1 MTSLWAFLLAIA
13 ILVGVHEY
21 GHYKVAVALGVRV
34 LRFSLGF
41 GPVVYRSTMGK
52 QLHGVEHERKGETEF
67 VISLIPL
74 GGYVTFLD
82 ESSEPT
88 LKEDWSR
95 AFHHQSLFKRSLI
108 VLAGPMANFAL
119 AIVLLWAMNGIGFE
133 SAAPVVS
140 TSNQGALVG
149 QSLIPSGSQIINA
162 GVKGQTLD
170 RIEAYPQFEKLVLKA
185 LLSQEDL
192 EVEFQVRALVAPK
205 ENLAAGESVSNNS
218 NKANTIYNDAALNGA
233 VNGTQNATDQASNSP
248 SNSSSN
254 SSSNSPSKLDVQA
267 TRRVT
272 LQLSRFELP
281 LEDAKDQA
289 QENPPS
295 APSSSP
301 DSDPLQTAAL
311 KRHNLEKALQDHPK
325 SVMAQLGFLGPY
337 SLPVIGKVS
346 PDGAAAKAGLRDGDQ
361 VLEINQVPVLDAY
374 DLRARIASSARS
386 PSGPIEPQLWTV
398 LRQGEAQP
406 IQLEVRPERKV
417 QGQQVLARIEAFVG
431 RQPERVWYRENLWQ
445 SFLTG
450 FWTVLDWTQRTCN
463 SIYELITGQAPLA
476 QLGGPIAL
484 AQYAGESVQMGFAA
498 FLSYL
503 ALISINLGV
512 FNLLPIPPLD
522 GGHLLSYAWQG
533 MMGRRMP
540 ERWRE
545 GFQKLGLALV
555 LVLSV
560 FALRNDLMRL
570 LGLSP

>member
-21 GHYKVAVALGVRV
+21 GHYKVAVSLGVRV

-52 QLHGVEHERKGETEF
+52 QILGVEHERKGETEF

-162 GVKGQTLD
+162 GVKGQTLE

-192 EVEFQVRALVAPK
+192 EVEFQVRELVAPK
-205 ENLAAGESVSNNS
+205 ENQAAGESVSNNS
-218 NKANTIYNDAALNGA
+218 NKANNTYNAAALNGA
-233 VNGTQNATDQASNSP
+233 VSSRLNASPQASNSP
-248 SNSSSN
+248 SNSSSK
-254 SSSNSPSKLDVQA
+254 SDVQA

-281 LEDAKDQA
+281 LEDAKNQA
-289 QENPPS
+289 PEKPPN
-295 APSSSP
+295 ALSSLP
-301 DSDPLQTAAL
+301 DADPLQTAAL

-325 SVMAQLGFLGPY
+325 SVMAQLGFLGPF

-386 PSGPIEPQLWTV
+386 PSEPIEPQLWTV
-398 LRQGEAQP
+398 LRQGQAQP
-406 IQLEVRPERKV
+406 IQLEVRPERKL

-445 SFLTG
+445 AFLTG
-450 FWTVLDWTQRTCN
+450 SWTVLDWTQRTCT